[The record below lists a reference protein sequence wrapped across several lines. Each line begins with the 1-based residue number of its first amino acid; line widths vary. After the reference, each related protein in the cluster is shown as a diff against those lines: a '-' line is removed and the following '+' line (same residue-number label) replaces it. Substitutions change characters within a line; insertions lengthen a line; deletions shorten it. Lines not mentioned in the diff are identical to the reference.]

1 MRYSTVKQGIQ
12 GLVLFLK
19 RPYNEIKASPPV
31 ERFTFWHERVCLPLR
46 LGDKVFKYGCPHAGD
61 KGFVYEFMDECQ
73 SCPYLVLL
81 SGEEG
86 KLSLTGDKRF
96 ISVGAY
102 HHKKR
107 GSF

>member
-1 MRYSTVKQGIQ
+1 
-12 GLVLFLK
+12 
-19 RPYNEIKASPPV
+19 
-31 ERFTFWHERVCLPLR
+31 
-46 LGDKVFKYGCPHAGD
+46 
-61 KGFVYEFMDECQ
+61 MDECQ